1 MNRTKKYLSWKA
13 HKNLL
18 IGVFWIVLEK
28 IRGNKKL
35 NSKSHSIIA
44 IGTKIATP
52 LLFFSFFAAAMME
65 VECAIDWFSNI
76 LYLAAQTVSSTKK
89 IVENI
94 LKQYL
99 KE

>member
-1 MNRTKKYLSWKA
+1 
-13 HKNLL
+13 
-18 IGVFWIVLEK
+18 
-28 IRGNKKL
+28 
-35 NSKSHSIIA
+35 
-44 IGTKIATP
+44 
-52 LLFFSFFAAAMME
+52 MME